1 MQTQFLD
8 SVMGRIGRYL
18 LITTVIAIIYYAILQ
33 LTFNPLLV
41 PLSISAISL
50 PAGIAPAVLY
60 LLGYRYG
67 SSIALGTF
75 FAFLAQN
82 TGSVILAVVV
92 TLSILLQAYLGSW
105 LMHRLQ
111 LSPKL
116 EQLQDVLGLIV
127 AVAGISSVVQPC
139 FSFIYFSLQPTAN
152 EINWFNTWET
162 LWLADI
168 VGILTL
174 TPLLLTWGAR
184 LQQQYQQRDQHQNWL
199 LRSLKGIWLRP
210 PIPHPQVSPSKSNQK
225 TSVSISRYGLYQLEA
240 MIWLA
245 GLMAMSWFVF
255 CSRTRAA
262 SIRYPLEYLPF
273 PLLIWAALR
282 FGQRGTTLAHCLIA
296 GFAIWGVVRDSGPF
310 IDRTTDIPQIFSLQA
325 FIIVMA
331 ITGLVLAATVAE
343 RRQAEVSLR
352 ASRASL
358 ANAQQIAK
366 IGHWDYDL
374 RQQTWYWSEELY
386 RILGL
391 SSDPTAPSVENFLRQ
406 VHPADRDWVSHAVN
420 QALSQQQ
427 PYYIDYRLALPNGE
441 SRFVCEQVVIT
452 PTHITGTVQDITE
465 RKQAEMALRLSEERF
480 SKAFK
485 ANPIGL
491 SISTFPEGRFVD
503 VNESFLEQLG
513 RSLKTVQNRTMTQ
526 IQLWADPEF
535 YPNIIQQIS
544 SQGHLHNLET
554 QIQTRSGHLRDW
566 LISLELVD
574 LAGNQCLLMMA
585 QDITERKYT
594 EQLRMAK
601 EAAEAANRAKS
612 LFLANMSHELRTP
625 LNAILGYSEL
635 LKEEAQE
642 LGQDDFVADLK
653 NIHIAGKHLLN
664 LISDILD
671 FSKIEAG
678 RMNFYLETCY
688 VKTLIWEVE
697 ATITPMAEK
706 NKNTLTI
713 DVSDSV
719 ELMYTDVT
727 KVRQSLLN
735 LMSNACKFTK
745 KGSVT
750 LKVWQENSQLQDHP
764 VVPPPDADVSV
775 AEHHIDSA
783 TVTEPEFDLVFQV
796 SDTGIGMS
804 HQQISTIFN
813 PFTQAD
819 ESTTRRYGG
828 TGLGLTITRKLCLM
842 MGGDLSVESQ
852 LGQGSTF
859 TMRLPQKLFYSV
871 EEI

>member
-8 SVMGRIGRYL
+8 SVMGKIGRYL
-18 LITTVIAIIYYAILQ
+18 LITLVVAIVMNEILQ
-33 LTFNPLLV
+33 LTFYSSLL
-41 PLSISAISL
+41 PLSFSPISL
-50 PAGIAPAVLY
+50 AAGIAPAILY
-60 LLGYRYG
+60 LLSYRYG
-67 SSIALGTF
+67 SGIALGTF
-75 FAFLAQN
+75 FAFLAQDS
-82 TGSVILAVVV
+82 TSVIPAFVV
-92 TLSILLQAYLGSW
+92 TLAILLQAYFGTW
-105 LMHRLQ
+105 LMHRLR
-111 LSPKL
+111 LSPTL

-127 AVAGISSVVQPC
+127 VVAGISSLVEPTL
-139 FSFIYFSLQPTAN
+139 SFIYFSLQPTPN
-152 EINWFNTWET
+152 EINWFNTWQT
-162 LWLADI
+162 QWLADI
-168 VGILTL
+168 VGILTI

-184 LQQQYQQRDQHQNWL
+184 LQQHYQQTNPRQNWL
-199 LRSLKGIWLRP
+199 IRSVQGIWLHP
-210 PIPHPQVSPSKSNQK
+210 PIAEFSKPDPANTIPRKVRQ
-225 TSVSISRYGLYQLEA
+225 YGLYQLEA
-240 MIWLA
+240 MIWLG

-273 PLLIWAALR
+273 PLLIWVALR

-296 GFAIWGVVRDSGPF
+296 GFAVWGVARDSGPF
-310 IDRTTDIPQIFSLQA
+310 IDRVTDIPQIFSLQA
-325 FIIVMA
+325 FVIVMA
-331 ITGLVLAATVAE
+331 VTGLVLAATVAE
-343 RRQAEVSLR
+343 RRQAEASLR
-352 ASRASL
+352 TSQASL

-366 IGHWDYDL
+366 MGHWDYDL

-391 SSDPTAPSVENFLRQ
+391 SSNPTVPSVENFLKQ
-406 VHPADRDWVSHAVN
+406 VHPHDRDWVSDAVN
-420 QALSQQQ
+420 QALAQRQ
-427 PYYIDYRLALPNGE
+427 PYYIDYRLVLPNGAD
-441 SRFVCEQVVIT
+441 RFVCEQVVIT

-465 RKQAEMALRLSEERF
+465 RKQTEMALRRSEERF

-491 SISTFPEGRFVD
+491 SISTFPEGRFLD

-513 RSLKTVQNRTMTQ
+513 TSLTTVRNRTMAQ
-526 IQLWADPEF
+526 LRLWADPDF
-535 YPNIIQQIS
+535 YPSIVQQVS
-544 SQGHLHNLET
+544 QQGHLHNLET
-554 QIQTRSGHLRDW
+554 LVQTCSGELRDW

-585 QDITERKYT
+585 QDITERKSAQ
-594 EQLRMAK
+594 ELRMAK

-642 LGQDDFVADLK
+642 LGQNDFVADLK

-735 LMSNACKFTK
+735 LVSNACKFTQN
-745 KGSVT
+745 GSVT
-750 LKVWQENSQLQDHP
+750 LKVWQENSQLQHHP

-775 AEHHIDSA
+775 TDHQIDSA
-783 TVTEPEFDLVFQV
+783 TEAEPEFDLVFQV

-804 HQQISTIFN
+804 TQQIATIFN

-842 MGGDLSVESQ
+842 MGGDLSVESE
-852 LGQGSTF
+852 LERGSTF
-859 TMRLPQKLFYSV
+859 TMRLPQRLFYSA

>member
-8 SVMGRIGRYL
+8 SVMGKIGRYL
-18 LITTVIAIIYYAILQ
+18 LITLVIAVVMSEILQ
-33 LTFNPLLV
+33 LTFHQSLFPLFFS
-41 PLSISAISL
+41 PISL
-50 PAGIAPAVLY
+50 GAGIAPAILY
-60 LLGYRYG
+60 LLSYRYG
-67 SSIALGTF
+67 SGIALGTF
-75 FAFLAQN
+75 FAFLAQD
-82 TGSVILAVVV
+82 TSSVIPAFVV
-92 TLSILLQAYLGSW
+92 TLTILLQAYFGTW
-105 LMHRLQ
+105 LMHRLR
-111 LSPKL
+111 LSPTL

-127 AVAGISSVVQPC
+127 VVAGISSLVEPTL
-139 FSFIYFSLQPTAN
+139 SLIYFSLQPTPN
-152 EINWFNTWET
+152 EINWFNTWQT
-162 LWLADI
+162 LWLADL
-168 VGILTL
+168 VGILTI

-184 LQQQYQQRDQHQNWL
+184 LQQHYQQTNPRQNWII
-199 LRSLKGIWLRP
+199 RSLKGIWLRR
-210 PIPHPQVSPSKSNQK
+210 PIAEFSKPDPANTIPRK
-225 TSVSISRYGLYQLEA
+225 VRRYGLYQLEA
-240 MIWLA
+240 MIWLG

-273 PLLIWAALR
+273 PLLIWVALR

-296 GFAIWGVVRDSGPF
+296 GFAIWGVARDSGPF
-310 IDRTTDIPQIFSLQA
+310 IDRVTDIPQIFSLQA
-325 FIIVMA
+325 FVIVMA
-331 ITGLVLAATVAE
+331 VTGLVLAATVAE
-343 RRQAEVSLR
+343 RRQAEASLR
-352 ASRASL
+352 TSQASL

-366 IGHWDYDL
+366 MGHWDYDL
-374 RQQTWYWSEELY
+374 QLQTWYWSEELY

-391 SSDPTAPSVENFLRQ
+391 SPHPTAPSVENFLKQ
-406 VHPADRDWVSHAVN
+406 VHPQDQDWVSHAVD
-420 QALSQQQ
+420 QALAQRQ
-427 PYYIDYRLALPNGE
+427 PYYIDYRLVLPNGD

-452 PTHITGTVQDITE
+452 PTHITGTVQDITD
-465 RKQAEMALRLSEERF
+465 RKQTEMALRLSEERF

-491 SISTFPEGRFVD
+491 SISTFPEGRFLD
-503 VNESFLEQLG
+503 VNESFLQQLG
-513 RSLKTVQNRTMTQ
+513 RSLKTIRNRTMSQ
-526 IQLWADPEF
+526 LQLWADPDF
-535 YPNIIQQIS
+535 YPSIVQQVS
-544 SQGHLHNLET
+544 KHGHLHNLET
-554 QIQTRSGHLRDW
+554 QVQTHSGELRDW

-585 QDITERKYT
+585 QDITERKCT
-594 EQLRMAK
+594 EELRMAK

-653 NIHIAGKHLLN
+653 NIHVAGKHLLN

-678 RMNFYLETCY
+678 RMNFYLETCD

-697 ATITPMAEK
+697 ATIMPMAEK
-706 NKNTLTI
+706 NKNHLTI
-713 DVSDSV
+713 DLADSV
-719 ELMYTDVT
+719 KLMYTDVT

-735 LMSNACKFTK
+735 LMSNACKFTQE
-745 KGSVT
+745 GSVT
-750 LKVWQENSQLQDHP
+750 LKVWQENSQLQHHP

-775 AEHHIDSA
+775 ADHHIDSA
-783 TVTEPEFDLVFQV
+783 TVAEPEFDLVFQV

-804 HQQISTIFN
+804 NQQIATIFN

-819 ESTTRRYGG
+819 ESTTRQYGG

-842 MGGDLSVESQ
+842 MGGDLSVASE

-859 TMRLPQKLFYSV
+859 TMRLPQKLFYSA
-871 EEI
+871 EEA

>member
-8 SVMGRIGRYL
+8 SVMGKIGRYL
-18 LITTVIAIIYYAILQ
+18 LITSVVAIVMNEILQ
-33 LTFNPLLV
+33 LTFYSSLL
-41 PLSISAISL
+41 PLSFSPISL
-50 PAGIAPAVLY
+50 AAGISPAILY
-60 LLGYRYG
+60 LLSNRYG
-67 SSIALGTF
+67 SGIALGTF
-75 FAFLAQN
+75 FAFLAQDSS
-82 TGSVILAVVV
+82 SVIPAFVV
-92 TLSILLQAYLGSW
+92 TLAILLQAYFGSW
-105 LMHRLQ
+105 LMHRLR
-111 LSPKL
+111 LSPTL

-127 AVAGISSVVQPC
+127 VVAGISSLVEPTL
-139 FSFIYFSLQPTAN
+139 SFIYFSLQSTPN
-152 EINWFNTWET
+152 EINWFSTWQT
-162 LWLADI
+162 QWLADI
-168 VGILTL
+168 VGILTI

-184 LQQQYQQRDQHQNWL
+184 LQQHYQQTNPRQNWL
-199 LRSLKGIWLRP
+199 IRSVQGIWLHP
-210 PIPHPQVSPSKSNQK
+210 PIAEFSKPDPANTIPRKVRQ
-225 TSVSISRYGLYQLEA
+225 YGLYQLEA
-240 MIWLA
+240 MIWLG

-273 PLLIWAALR
+273 PLLIWVALR

-296 GFAIWGVVRDSGPF
+296 GFAVWGVARDSGPF
-310 IDRTTDIPQIFSLQA
+310 IDRVTDIPQIFSLQA
-325 FIIVMA
+325 FVIVMA
-331 ITGLVLAATVAE
+331 VTGLVLAATVAE
-343 RRQAEVSLR
+343 RRQAEASLR
-352 ASRASL
+352 TSQASL
-358 ANAQQIAK
+358 TNAQQIAK
-366 IGHWDYDL
+366 MGHWDYDL
-374 RQQTWYWSEELY
+374 QLQTWYWSEELY

-391 SSDPTAPSVENFLRQ
+391 SSNPTSPSVENFLKQ
-406 VHPADRDWVSHAVN
+406 VHPHDRDWVSDAVD
-420 QALSQQQ
+420 QALSQRQ
-427 PYYIDYRLALPNGE
+427 PYYIDYRLVLPNGAD
-441 SRFVCEQVVIT
+441 RFVCEQVVIT

-465 RKQAEMALRLSEERF
+465 RKQTEMALRRSEERF

-491 SISTFPEGRFVD
+491 SISTFPEGRFLD

-513 RSLKTVQNRTMTQ
+513 TSLTTVRNRTMAQ
-526 IQLWADPEF
+526 LRLWADPDF
-535 YPNIIQQIS
+535 YPSIVQQVS
-544 SQGHLHNLET
+544 QQGHLHNLET
-554 QIQTRSGHLRDW
+554 LVQTGSGELRDW

-585 QDITERKYT
+585 QDITERKSAQ
-594 EQLRMAK
+594 ELRMAK

-642 LGQDDFVADLK
+642 LGQNDFVADLK
-653 NIHIAGKHLLN
+653 NIHVAGKHLLN

-735 LMSNACKFTK
+735 LVSNACKFTQN
-745 KGSVT
+745 GSVT
-750 LKVWQENSQLQDHP
+750 LKVWQENTQLQHHP

-775 AEHHIDSA
+775 ADHHIDFA
-783 TVTEPEFDLVFQV
+783 TEAEPEFDLVFQV

-804 HQQISTIFN
+804 NQQITTIFN

-819 ESTTRRYGG
+819 ESTTRQYGG

-842 MGGDLSVESQ
+842 MGGDLSVESE

-859 TMRLPQKLFYSV
+859 TMRLPQKLFYSA
-871 EEI
+871 EEV